1 MDERYILLVASD
13 PTDDGGCERAL
24 REVLSDRAVVVLSS
38 AGEALRYLLPDRR
51 EEPPPPAAVVLDV
64 DALRGDGLELLDE
77 LRRRVETRLVP
88 VVVLSSSGAIREVRE
103 CYRRGANSFVLK
115 PDDARRRGEVVAS
128 LGRYWVRLN
137 HPPPAPSIAR

>member
-13 PTDDGGCERAL
+13 PTDDGACERAL
-24 REVLSDRAVVVLSS
+24 REVLSHRAVVVLPS
-38 AGEALRYLLPDRR
+38 AGEALRYLLPDRSD
-51 EEPPPPAAVVLDV
+51 EPPPPAAVVLDV

-88 VVVLSSSGAIREVRE
+88 VVVLSSSGAIGEIRE

-115 PDDARRRGEVVAS
+115 PDDARRRGEVVAA